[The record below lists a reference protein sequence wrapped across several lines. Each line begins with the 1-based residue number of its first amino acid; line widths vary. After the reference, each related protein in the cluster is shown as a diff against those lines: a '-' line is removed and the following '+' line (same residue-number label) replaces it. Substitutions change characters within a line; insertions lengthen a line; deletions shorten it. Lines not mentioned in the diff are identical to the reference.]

1 MKKTENIIGFVLLIA
16 VFILGKNF
24 LASDMHLFRLVMGIA
39 LGYTLTRA
47 ATGFAGSVNRAA
59 NTGSTKLMKTLMFM
73 FFITTA
79 LSASFMIFQDPSQMD
94 LWVNPINGGLL
105 VGGVL
110 FGFGMAFSSCCASG
124 VLTDLI
130 TSLPRALITLVF
142 FSFGVFIGFPLQ
154 KQGWVATSWFVSEVG
169 SQTAGG
175 VFLPDLFKWDG
186 LGGYLGA
193 LILTALL
200 CGLVVVLANKYEA
213 KRKKEGTYT
222 GHFVEKGQDS
232 MEAFEVEKDYAF
244 PTESTYERLFVKTWT
259 LKQGAVIIAI
269 LFTLLMGV
277 TKAGWGASTPYGY
290 WFGKFLTLFGVSA
303 ESLGSFAQLDPA
315 VFSKPFLANPV
326 TVQNMGILVGT
337 SVYLLTAGKFK
348 NTFMSELHITV
359 KDGLLYAMGG
369 ITMGVGTRLANGCN
383 VGALYTP
390 IANFSL
396 SGWVFLVVM
405 VIGGYVGNKLAKHL
419 QK

>member
-1 MKKTENIIGFVLLIA
+1 MSFIGGEHEEDRKYYWICIA
-16 VFILGKNF
+16 YRSIHPWKEF

-142 FSFGVFIGFPLQ
+142 FSFGVFIGFLFKNKVGLRHHGLYLKLDH
-154 KQGWVATSWFVSEVG
+154 KQQVVS
-169 SQTAGG
+169 
-175 VFLPDLFKWDG
+175 LPDLFKWDG

-193 LILTALL
+193 LILTA
-200 CGLVVVLANKYEA
+200 
-213 KRKKEGTYT
+213 
-222 GHFVEKGQDS
+222 
-232 MEAFEVEKDYAF
+232 
-244 PTESTYERLFVKTWT
+244 ST
-259 LKQGAVIIAI
+259 
-269 LFTLLMGV
+269 
-277 TKAGWGASTPYGY
+277 
-290 WFGKFLTLFGVSA
+290 
-303 ESLGSFAQLDPA
+303 
-315 VFSKPFLANPV
+315 
-326 TVQNMGILVGT
+326 
-337 SVYLLTAGKFK
+337 
-348 NTFMSELHITV
+348 
-359 KDGLLYAMGG
+359 
-369 ITMGVGTRLANGCN
+369 
-383 VGALYTP
+383 
-390 IANFSL
+390 
-396 SGWVFLVVM
+396 
-405 VIGGYVGNKLAKHL
+405 
-419 QK
+419 